1 LRTFVRLM
9 LKGIKD
15 LGRNKWEQMLTLGA
29 ITLVTFLGALFI
41 LVVTNIQQQVAQAQ
55 GQLQF
60 EIYWDSELSPEA
72 VQNEWAQIRKMESF
86 DSMTT
91 YQPDQA
97 LAILSETMGRDLELD
112 WLRENNPLPPTALVV
127 YDLTNQESKD
137 ATEIYKALQGFPGID
152 TIHYNP
158 LQIDVASSW
167 TQISRQVIYPFI
179 LFLLLLI
186 GLIVGNTFK
195 LAQMSNKEEIDVL
208 RLVGAGKWYIQ
219 LPLLTGA
226 AVQALVSGLLSLGL
240 LKLVHVNLAPVLN
253 QPPLWMDLSFL
264 SPQHMMTILAVL
276 VSVAVIS
283 GWVAVR

>member
-1 LRTFVRLM
+1 
-9 LKGIKD
+9 
-15 LGRNKWEQMLTLGA
+15 MLTLGA

-72 VQNEWAQIRKMESF
+72 VKNDWARIRNMESF
-86 DSMTT
+86 VSMTT

-97 LAILSETMGRDLELD
+97 LAILAETMGRDMELD
-112 WLRENNPLPPTALVV
+112 WLRKNNPLPPTALVV
-127 YDLTNQESKD
+127 YDLTDTGSME
-137 ATEIYKALQGFPGID
+137 ATDIYKALQEFSGVD

-158 LQIDVASSW
+158 LQIDLASSW
-167 TQISRQVIYPFI
+167 TQISRQLIYPFV

-195 LAQMSNKEEIDVL
+195 LAQMSNKEEIEVL

-226 AVQALVSGLLSLGL
+226 AVQALVSGLLALGL
-240 LKLVHVNLAPVLN
+240 LKLVHVNLAPMLN

-264 SPQHMMTILAVL
+264 SLEHMVTILAVL
-276 VSVAVIS
+276 ISVAVIS